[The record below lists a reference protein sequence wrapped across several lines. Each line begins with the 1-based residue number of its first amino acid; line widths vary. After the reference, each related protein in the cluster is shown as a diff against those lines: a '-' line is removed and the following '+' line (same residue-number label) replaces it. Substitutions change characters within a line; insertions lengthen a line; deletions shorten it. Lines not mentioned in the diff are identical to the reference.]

1 MKRVSFKIAKVIKDS
16 GYPQDNIPIT
26 EVGWYNIA
34 GIYTKQLPTY
44 WEGDNAFAA
53 IAPTYLDVWLWL
65 WREKKIA
72 IGCPYENTY
81 NYWFT
86 NINAENDKSLILW
99 KYSSGERKDP
109 EEAIEKAIEY
119 LADNDLI
126 K

>member
-1 MKRVSFKIAKVIKDS
+1 MALKFVTFEIAKVLKEA
-16 GYPQDNIPIT
+16 GYPQNLENT
-26 EVGWYNIA
+26 AYYNEEGMLVKPYVFCGGKEIA
-34 GIYTKQLPTY
+34 
-44 WEGDNAFAA
+44 D
-53 IAPTYLDVWLWL
+53 APTYIDAWLWM

-99 KYSSGERKDP
+99 KYSSGEREDP
-109 EEAIEKAIEY
+109 EEAIISAIEY
-119 LADNDLI
+119 LVENNLI